1 MKRSPILRAATLLL
15 TLSAFACSG
24 ESTASP
30 DEAGLDRETFIATY
44 VDLRTAVIRGES
56 HELSDQER
64 ARILSAHGVTEADLT
79 DFVDTHG
86 EDVALMREVWDEVEA
101 RLDAVRLVPD
111 TAEAR

>member
-44 VDLRTAVIRGES
+44 VDLRTAVIRDES

-64 ARILSAHGVTEADLT
+64 EGCQRRRADRSGLPEVHGTHRTFPGMKRGDGGRIVGLRCATPH
-79 DFVDTHG
+79 
-86 EDVALMREVWDEVEA
+86 
-101 RLDAVRLVPD
+101 
-111 TAEAR
+111 